1 MPGSRSTVANPI
13 QPKRRTTDSAA
24 PAVVQLLD
32 GEIAVNVPGRT
43 IYIRDGDEVV
53 PLANYGVSLDE
64 IAGLQASIDGKLGA
78 NETALAASRLATA
91 RTITIGAGAKSFD
104 GSAGLSWTLAE
115 IGAAA
120 ASHAHVIGDVTGLQ
134 TALDGKLGTAGTA
147 AAASKLATARSI
159 TIGATARTFDGTA
172 GISWT
177 LADIGA
183 AAASHQHAAG
193 DITSGVLAAARLGSG
208 TAGTNGF
215 LRGDNTWSATLFNN
229 FVLSTPTT
237 AAVGRSLVLGHSGG
251 VATDVD
257 GNNYIDFYSAN
268 TTDPANYQARFIRWM
283 GANGALDIVQRGSGQ
298 VRLYSLGA
306 SNIVLGS
313 GNQNKLIY
321 TASTDLWSLGAAF
334 ANGFAISGAAGTARR
349 VQYRTGTNTR
359 FDVGLDGA
367 AESGSDAGS
376 NFVFNLLNDAGVS
389 STTATITRQTGVWS
403 FTQSPTVPT
412 AASGDSSTKA
422 ASTAFVQAEFTAR
435 RGVANGLAS
444 LGADGKLLS
453 SQLPALAI
461 TDTFPVA
468 SQAAMLALADAD
480 VGDVAIRSD
489 VSKTFILRAL
499 PASTLANWSEI
510 LSPTS
515 GVSSVFGRVGAVTAQ
530 AGDYTAAQITQDAS
544 NRFVTDAEKAAW
556 NGKQAALGYAP
567 VSRSG
572 DTINGTLTINNNAG
586 STLLLRTADG
596 SKQVGFGNSYTTSGD
611 GVAFIHNYANT
622 DLAFGTN
629 NTERGRILAA
639 GALSWGSA
647 GITTTGG
654 VTAASF
660 TTTGDTSARRGDF
673 TGRLF
678 VKDSGNTNPGTP
690 TGKSIQLYYMSGA
703 LGDHGC
709 IAVYDYTAAAYKL
722 LQVEASAFCFRGN
735 GTTSFGM
742 DIDPNGAYLYGGWFR
757 SYGEAGWYSQTY
769 AGGIHMTDGTYVR
782 VYGGKTMWASSYRV
796 ESASPTIE
804 FRDTDAG
811 TSHWIH
817 CNDGQ
822 IGFLQNN
829 VFSWAAY
836 RDASNGWGCVGNVYG
851 GASDERLKT
860 NFRPYDP
867 AAIDAAFDAIELE
880 LFDWNGLGN
889 EHGFHETDVLGS
901 SAQKMQ
907 RAIPAA
913 VTVNHAL
920 NPIEGEKPNYLT
932 IMWEKTVPTLIG
944 KVKNQQREIDE
955 LKAMVRTLL
964 DRAA

>member
-1 MPGSRSTVANPI
+1 MPGSRSTVANPL
-13 QPKRRTTDSAA
+13 QPKRRTTDSA
-24 PAVVQLLD
+24 PPEVVQLLD
-32 GEIAVNVPGRT
+32 GEIAVNVPSRT
-43 IYIRDGDEVV
+43 IYIRDGNTVV
-53 PLANYGVSLDE
+53 PLANYGVSIDE
-64 IAGLQASIDGKLGA
+64 IAGLQSSIAGKLGA
-78 NETALAASRLATA
+78 NETAVAAMRLATA

-120 ASHAHVIGDVTGLQ
+120 ASHTHVMAHITDLQ
-134 TALDGKLGTAGTA
+134 PALDAKLGATATA
-147 AAASKLATARSI
+147 AAATKLATARSI
-159 TIGATARTFDGTA
+159 TIGSTARTFDGSA
-172 GISWT
+172 GLSWT

-193 DITSGVLAAARLGSG
+193 DITSGLIAPARLGSG
-208 TAGTNGF
+208 AASNQLF
-215 LRGDNTWSATLFNN
+215 LRSDSTFSNEIFNS
-229 FVLSTPTT
+229 FVLATPLTG
-237 AAVGRSLVLGHSGG
+237 AVGRALNIGSSAG
-251 VATDVD
+251 AIADAD

-268 TTDPANYQARFIRWM
+268 TTDPANYQMRLIRWA
-283 GANGALDIVQRGSGQ
+283 GANGVSEWQHRGTGDMQMSAIGAARLLFRSGGTT
-298 VRLYSLGA
+298 RMYYTPGADLWALGA
-306 SNIVLGS
+306 T
-313 GNQNKLIY
+313 
-321 TASTDLWSLGAAF
+321 TAFG
-334 ANGFAISGAAGTARR
+334 NGFAISGAAGTARR
-349 VQYRTGTNTR
+349 IQYRTGANTR

-376 NFVFNLLNDAGVS
+376 NFVFNLLSDAGVS

-403 FTQSPTVPT
+403 FNQIPTVPQ
-412 AASGDSSTKA
+412 AAAGDSSGKV

-435 RGVANGLAS
+435 RGAANGLAS

-461 TDTFPVA
+461 TDTFLVA
-468 SQAAMLALADAD
+468 SQAAMLALAGAD
-480 VGDVAIRSD
+480 VGDIAIRSD
-489 VSKTFILRAL
+489 ASKTFILRAL
-499 PASTLANWSEI
+499 PASTLGNWSEI

-530 AGDYTAAQITQDAS
+530 AGDYTAAQITQDAN

-572 DTINGTLTINNNAG
+572 DTITGTLTINNNAG

-596 SKQVGFGNSYTTSGD
+596 TKQFGLGNSYTTAGD

-622 DLAFGTN
+622 DIAFATN

-647 GITTTGG
+647 GIITTGG

-660 TTTGDTSARRGDF
+660 TTAGDTYS
-673 TGRLF
+673 
-678 VKDSGNTNPGTP
+678 
-690 TGKSIQLYYMSGA
+690 
-703 LGDHGC
+703 
-709 IAVYDYTAAAYKL
+709 
-722 LQVEASAFCFRGN
+722 
-735 GTTSFGM
+735 
-742 DIDPNGAYLYGGWFR
+742 GWFR
-757 SYGEAGWYSQTY
+757 SSGDNGWYSQTY
-769 AGGIHMTDGTYVR
+769 GGGIHMTDTTYVR
-782 VYGGKTMWASSYRV
+782 TYGGKTMWAPAYRV
-796 ESASPTIE
+796 EGPAPTIE
-804 FRDTDAG
+804 FRDTDLA
-811 TSHWIH
+811 TSQWIH
-817 CNDGQ
+817 CNDNQ

-836 RDASNGWGCVGNVYG
+836 RDSANNWGCVGNVYG

-867 AAIDAAFDAIELE
+867 AAIDVAFDAIELE

-889 EHGFHETDVLGS
+889 EHGFHDTNVLGS

-913 VTVNHAL
+913 VTVNEAL

-955 LKAMVRTLL
+955 LKAMVRALL
-964 DRAA
+964 DGAA